1 MAALGWA
8 SLTGFSGYATLLPVA
23 PLWVVHGGADA
34 AGAGLVNF
42 VLLLCTVATQFGTPA
57 LVRRIGWGPALAA
70 SMALLG
76 MPALLHG
83 LTAGLAPNLALS
95 AVRGV
100 GFGILTVAISAAAV
114 LLVPPERRGA
124 AVGAYSLAIS
134 IPLVVLMPI
143 GAWVAEAW
151 GFWPVFVVSALSLAG
166 IPACY
171 RVARHLPHHSMHDP
185 AAPAPSDGG
194 RPAWATLRALAAP
207 TATLLA
213 ITLACGALITF
224 APQMVGRAWLATLGL
239 MALSATS
246 ALTRWQVGGL
256 ADRVGS
262 GRLTWPFVL
271 VSVVGL
277 GGVAWLVRTPV
288 EPGQLVGWLLACAL
302 VGVGYGGLQNLTM
315 LRAFEAAG
323 PQSVGVASTV
333 WNAGYDTGTALGSAA
348 MGAVAVAS
356 GFGVGMALTA
366 ALCLATLPL
375 ALAARPRR

>member
-1 MAALGWA
+1 
-8 SLTGFSGYATLLPVA
+8 
-23 PLWVVHGGADA
+23 
-34 AGAGLVNF
+34 
-42 VLLLCTVATQFGTPA
+42 
-57 LVRRIGWGPALAA
+57 
-70 SMALLG
+70 
-76 MPALLHG
+76 
-83 LTAGLAPNLALS
+83 
-95 AVRGV
+95 
-100 GFGILTVAISAAAV
+100 
-114 LLVPPERRGA
+114 
-124 AVGAYSLAIS
+124 
-134 IPLVVLMPI
+134 
-143 GAWVAEAW
+143 
-151 GFWPVFVVSALSLAG
+151 
-166 IPACY
+166 
-171 RVARHLPHHSMHDP
+171 
-185 AAPAPSDGG
+185 
-194 RPAWATLRALAAP
+194 
-207 TATLLA
+207 
-213 ITLACGALITF
+213 
-224 APQMVGRAWLATLGL
+224 

-277 GGVAWLVRTPV
+277 GGVAWMVRTPV
-288 EPGQLVGWLLACAL
+288 EPGQVVGWLLACAL